1 MASSLTRSTLAVTI
15 SEVITLNDQLFNSEN
30 QALIT
35 DVYKIDERGMSLPT
49 DSETTICLFATQD
62 AAGTFVRDKT
72 KYVRITNKD
81 TVNYARIRV
90 KKNGADA
97 FDIRLDPSQ
106 SMMMGNAKLNVSET
120 ASSFVTFQDADT
132 ISGQGCGGA
141 VDIDY
146 FIAST

>member
-1 MASSLTRSTLAVTI
+1 MAVTI

-49 DSETTICLFATQD
+49 DSEVTICLFATQD
-62 AAGTFVRDKT
+62 AAGTFVRDKM
-72 KYVRITNKD
+72 KYLRITNKD

-97 FDIRLDPSQ
+97 SDVKLDAGQ
-106 SMMMGNAKLNVSET
+106 SMMMGNAKVSVSET
-120 ASSFVTFQDADT
+120 ASAFITFQDADSV
-132 ISGQGCGGA
+132 SGQAYGAA